1 MVFNE
6 NDALFSF
13 FFFYR
18 FFNGV
23 GLGFVLSTATIYI
36 VEIASTDMRGVLG
49 CFIQFMGGGRGKND
63 SKMQLL
69 FLPQG
74 FGVLL
79 TFVLGYWLNWWQLAA
94 AKMVLVIPFIMGM
107 YLVPESPHW
116 YYSKGDLLPVPDI
129 SIQPG

>member
-1 MVFNE
+1 MTHYCH
-6 NDALFSF
+6 

-63 SKMQLL
+63 NKM
-69 FLPQG
+69 
-74 FGVLL
+74 
-79 TFVLGYWLNWWQLAA
+79 
-94 AKMVLVIPFIMGM
+94 
-107 YLVPESPHW
+107 
-116 YYSKGDLLPVPDI
+116 
-129 SIQPG
+129 

>member
-1 MVFNE
+1 
-6 NDALFSF
+6 
-13 FFFYR
+13 
-18 FFNGV
+18 
-23 GLGFVLSTATIYI
+23 
-36 VEIASTDMRGVLG
+36 
-49 CFIQFMGGGRGKND
+49 
-63 SKMQLL
+63 MQLL

-79 TFVLGYWLNWWQLAA
+79 TFILGYWLNWWQLAA